1 MKKLEFSDCIDSY
14 PKELFYKND
23 FSVVCADPGC
33 LYVSEKDDPENG
45 GWFYMYSTGYSA
57 AEGKEYAFSA
67 YPCYR
72 SRNLSSWERIGAV
85 EGCALRVM
93 PEDWAEK
100 WFWAPE
106 VIRDCESGRYYMYFS
121 AGAKKG
127 GEKTEYT
134 SETEDKWACLY
145 LGIAVSDTP
154 FGPFVMADSSRR
166 KGGVNLNGDVIS
178 GANPPFNFERKLG
191 LDHYW
196 SAIDVSPFFAPD
208 GSLYVYFAKHVD
220 NYHKG
225 ICVYGMRMKDLI
237 SPDYGTLTKL
247 THPGALSGSGKAGDA
262 YYFQAGDE
270 AIDEGSVNEGPFMTY
285 RKGKYYLTYSPFGY
299 GSRRYSIMQAVSDSP
314 LGPFVKVRYGEG
326 NPVIGI
332 NATNDYMAGTGHH
345 NFAYAG
351 GETWAVYHAHRD
363 PVNPYGDD
371 GGFKGRVLAV
381 DRIGYVFSKS
391 LGFDIMRGNGP
402 TASVQPAAE
411 VGSCR
416 NVAGLARVES
426 NASGDTG
433 KYLTDGFFT
442 VHAFSSGEE
451 AVFDGRAEIV
461 FSFDKPV
468 EIRAAAVY
476 NSMDYSFAF
485 GKVDNII
492 LSGPDGEYETGEVSV
507 NPSDFNSCS
516 RFMRQGGAAWA
527 SFDPVAADK
536 VKIIV
541 SRGLDGG
548 NDRIKISEIKILG
561 R

>member
-1 MKKLEFSDCIDSY
+1 MKKLEFFDCIDYY
-14 PKELFYKND
+14 PRELFYKND

-33 LYVSEKDDPENG
+33 LYVSKEDDPENG

-72 SRNLSSWERIGAV
+72 SRDLSSWERIGAV
-85 EGCALRVM
+85 DGSALRVM
-93 PEDWAEK
+93 PGDWAEK

-106 VIRDCESGRYYMYFS
+106 VIRDGKSGKYYMYFS

-127 GEKTEYT
+127 DEKTEYT

-154 FGPFVMADSSRR
+154 FGPFVMADSFDCS
-166 KGGVNLNGDVIS
+166 GGVNLNGDVIS

-191 LDHYW
+191 LEHYW

-225 ICVYGMRMKDLI
+225 ICVYGMRMKDMI
-237 SPDYGTLTKL
+237 SPDYSTLTKL
-247 THPGALSGSGKAGDA
+247 THPSVLTGVGRAGDA
-262 YYFQAGDE
+262 YYFRAGE
-270 AIDEGSVNEGPFMTY
+270 ESIDEGGVNEGPFMTY

-314 LGPFVKVRYGEG
+314 LGPFVKIRYGEG

-351 GETWAVYHAHRD
+351 DETWAIYHAHRD
-363 PVNPYGDD
+363 PVHPYGDD
-371 GGFKGRVLAV
+371 GNFKGRVLAA
-381 DRIGYVFSKS
+381 DRIGYVFSPG

-402 TASVQPAAE
+402 TASIQPAAE
-411 VGSCR
+411 VGAPYR

-426 NASGDTG
+426 NASGDTV

-442 VHAFSSGEE
+442 VQDFSAGEE

-461 FSFDKPV
+461 FAFDKPM
-468 EIRAAAVY
+468 EICAVGVY
-476 NSMDYSFAF
+476 NSMNYSFAF
-485 GKVDNII
+485 SKIDNII
-492 LSGPDGEYETGEVSV
+492 ISGPDGESETGEVRV
-507 NPSDFNSCS
+507 NPADVNADEG
-516 RFMRQGGAAWA
+516 FMRQGGAAWA
-527 SFDPVAADK
+527 AFDPIEADK
-536 VKIIV
+536 IKITA
-541 SRGLDGG
+541 SCGFCGG
-548 NDRIKISEIKILG
+548 NIKISEVKILG